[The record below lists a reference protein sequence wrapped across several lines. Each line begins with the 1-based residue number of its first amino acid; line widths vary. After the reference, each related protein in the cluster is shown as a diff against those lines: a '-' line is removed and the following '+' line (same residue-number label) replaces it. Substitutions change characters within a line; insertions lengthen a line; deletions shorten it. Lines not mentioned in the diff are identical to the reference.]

1 LKIKDHA
8 DVIFLNGNV
17 ITANESNETAQ
28 AVAVKDNVI
37 VYCGEENGARELAG
51 KDTEIIDAEGRT
63 IMPGFTDSHIHFC
76 SLGLKKGPII
86 DINYEN
92 VRSVK
97 GITEMIRKAA
107 ARKKPGEWIV
117 LSGYDHN
124 KLDEK
129 RHPSIE
135 ELDEA
140 APDNPV
146 RCIRCCA
153 HMGVYNSA
161 ALKIGGISDPLEYGE
176 GEVVSE
182 NGKLTGLLKENAHMY
197 MGSFV
202 KFTEEE
208 LKEGIRLADED
219 MARYGITSV
228 CDAGGDGVDA
238 WPVMRKM
245 ADSGEI
251 NTRIRCMIFDLAGKE
266 GNKKAI
272 DDFLSGGYETFGES
286 NSFGA
291 RAVKIMI
298 DGSSSGPSSATRQPY
313 SHDKDLKGIL
323 VWEQDEIDEVVEKV
337 HNAGFQMTAHAVGDK
352 AVEMILNAIEK
363 AQRAHPREGARHRI
377 EHCGIVDEELI
388 ERLKRLEMIP
398 VANPGF
404 IERNGKDYNRFYG
417 ERVDYMF
424 PLRRFLD
431 KGIVTAIGSDAPVVP
446 ENPMNGLYGALTR
459 KDGFTGEA
467 VGECQKISLLEAVK
481 MYTYNGA
488 YACFDEKSRGSIEEG
503 KLADIIMLSEDI
515 MKIPAED
522 IRNVEPVLTMTDG
535 KIVYRKL

>member
-1 LKIKDHA
+1 
-8 DVIFLNGNV
+8 
-17 ITANESNETAQ
+17 
-28 AVAVKDNVI
+28 
-37 VYCGEENGARELAG
+37 
-51 KDTEIIDAEGRT
+51 
-63 IMPGFTDSHIHFC
+63 
-76 SLGLKKGPII
+76 
-86 DINYEN
+86 
-92 VRSVK
+92 
-97 GITEMIRKAA
+97 MIRKAA

-182 NGKLTGLLKENAHMY
+182 NDKLTGLLKENAHMY

-266 GNKKAI
+266 GNKK
-272 DDFLSGGYETFGES
+272 
-286 NSFGA
+286 
-291 RAVKIMI
+291 R
-298 DGSSSGPSSATRQPY
+298 
-313 SHDKDLKGIL
+313 
-323 VWEQDEIDEVVEKV
+323 
-337 HNAGFQMTAHAVGDK
+337 
-352 AVEMILNAIEK
+352 
-363 AQRAHPREGARHRI
+363 
-377 EHCGIVDEELI
+377 
-388 ERLKRLEMIP
+388 
-398 VANPGF
+398 
-404 IERNGKDYNRFYG
+404 
-417 ERVDYMF
+417 
-424 PLRRFLD
+424 
-431 KGIVTAIGSDAPVVP
+431 
-446 ENPMNGLYGALTR
+446 
-459 KDGFTGEA
+459 
-467 VGECQKISLLEAVK
+467 
-481 MYTYNGA
+481 
-488 YACFDEKSRGSIEEG
+488 
-503 KLADIIMLSEDI
+503 
-515 MKIPAED
+515 
-522 IRNVEPVLTMTDG
+522 
-535 KIVYRKL
+535 

>member
-1 LKIKDHA
+1 MKIKDHA
-8 DVIFLNGNV
+8 DVIFLNGNI
-17 ITANESNETAQ
+17 ITANENNEIAQ
-28 AVAVKDNVI
+28 AVAVKDNII
-37 VYCGEENGARELAG
+37 VYCGAEDGAREIAG
-51 KDTEIIDAEGRT
+51 EDTEIIDVGGLT
-63 IMPGFTDSHIHFC
+63 VMPGFTDSHIHFC

-97 GITEMIRKAA
+97 GITEMIKEAA
-107 ARKKPGEWIV
+107 MRKKPGEWIV

-129 RHPSIE
+129 RHPFIE

-161 ALKIGGISDPLEYGE
+161 ALKIGGISDPSGYGE
-176 GEVVSE
+176 GEVVCE
-182 NGKLTGLLKENAHMY
+182 KGKLTGLLKENAHMH

-219 MARYGITSV
+219 MVRHGITSV

-238 WPVMRKM
+238 WLVMRKM
-245 ADSGEI
+245 AESREI
-251 NTRIRCMIFDLAGKE
+251 NTKIRCMIFDLAGKDE
-266 GNKKAI
+266 NKKAI
-272 DDFLSGGYETFGES
+272 DDFIDNGRENFGES
-286 NSFGA
+286 SYFGA

-298 DGSSSGPSSATRQPY
+298 DGSSSGPSSATRKPY
-313 SHDKDLKGIL
+313 SHDKNLKGIL
-323 VWEQDEIDEVVEKV
+323 VWDQAEIDEVVKKV
-337 HNAGFQMTAHAVGDK
+337 HDAGLQMTAHAVGDK
-352 AVEMILNAIEK
+352 AVEMMVDAFEK
-363 AQRAHPREGARHRI
+363 AQKANPRKDARHRI

-388 ERLKRLEMIP
+388 ERIKRLEIIP

-404 IERNGKDYNRFYG
+404 VERNGKDYNSFYG

-424 PLRRFLD
+424 PLRSFLD

-459 KDGFTGEA
+459 KDGFTGET
-467 VGECQKISLLEAVK
+467 VGECQRVSILDAVK

-488 YACFDEKSRGSIEEG
+488 YACFDEKTRGSIEEG
-503 KLADIIMLSEDI
+503 KLADIIVLSENI
-515 MKIPAED
+515 LNIPKED
-522 IRNVEPVLTMTDG
+522 IRNVKTLLTMADG
-535 KIVYRKL
+535 KIVYREF